1 MAFASS
7 AILIALLLTQVPRV
21 EQLIARGPEDTADV
35 VAALVL
41 ILALCGISLGLATL
55 FRQLAATAMLIR
67 RLVSQKVAVPRSVA
81 LAASGLE
88 LDGRIDVVAALV
100 LILASCGISLG
111 LATLF
116 RQLAATAML
125 IRRLVSQKVA
135 EPRSVAFAASGLEL
149 DGKIDV
155 VADGRPFS
163 FCYWFL
169 RPRICL
175 STALVDRL
183 DIDELRAVLLH
194 ERYHL
199 RQRDPLRLVIA
210 RYFAAGLYVVPVVD
224 ELVGF
229 FTLQKEI
236 AADQAAVRANGV
248 EALASALDKL
258 LPDADD
264 VSLGLLVPV
273 SSLSVTEARIDQLVA
288 GRQVS
293 LALSPLSV
301 ALSGGALLAA
311 AVLVAIQGGASMAFE
326 ALPPLFAVP
335 GLLVGPASL
344 LFAAAVDGGLHQLR
358 PLTQRTLAR
367 P

>member
-1 MAFASS
+1 VSRRKILVARADRAFTLLLGVAFASS
-7 AILIALLLTQVPRV
+7 AILIALLLTLIPRV

-41 ILALCGISLGLATL
+41 MLAICGISLGLATL
-55 FRQLAATAMLIR
+55 FKQLVATAMLIR
-67 RLVSQKVAVPRSVA
+67 GLVSRKVAVPHSVA
-81 LAASGLE
+81 S
-88 LDGRIDVVAALV
+88 
-100 LILASCGISLG
+100 
-111 LATLF
+111 
-116 RQLAATAML
+116 
-125 IRRLVSQKVA
+125 
-135 EPRSVAFAASGLEL
+135 AASGLEL

-155 VADGRPFS
+155 VADDRPFS

-175 STALVDRL
+175 STALVGRL
-183 DIDELRAVLLH
+183 DMDELRAVLLH

-199 RQRDPLRLVIA
+199 RQRDPLRLVVA

-229 FTLQKEI
+229 YTLQKEI

-248 EALASALDKL
+248 GALASALDKL

-311 AVLVAIQGGASMAFE
+311 GVLVAIQGGASVAFE

-344 LFAAAVDGGLHQLR
+344 LFAAAIDGGLHQLR